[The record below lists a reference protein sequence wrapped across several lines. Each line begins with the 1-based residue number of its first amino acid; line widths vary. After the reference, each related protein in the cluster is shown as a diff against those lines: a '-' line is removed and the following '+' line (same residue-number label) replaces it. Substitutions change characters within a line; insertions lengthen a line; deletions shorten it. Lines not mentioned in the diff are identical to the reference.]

1 MIKKYRYIAIDG
13 IDGSGKTTIANL
25 LYNELSKRYNRVI
38 LMKEPYDGDLS
49 KKIKEIISKE
59 HEKNLDYGYLLA
71 LLFTVDRS
79 IKNIDLKKYLS
90 IGYIVIS
97 DRSIYSTFSYQIL
110 YEGMD
115 IEWLKCISKYITRPD
130 ITFILDIDPKIAIER
145 IASRGKSTT
154 IYENVEFLKK
164 VRENF
169 LKLKEILSDDNII
182 YINGEEKPEK
192 ILDKILNIIENH
204 I

>member
-1 MIKKYRYIAIDG
+1 MIKKYRYIAIEG

-25 LYNELSKRYNRVI
+25 LYSKLSEKYNKI
-38 LMKEPYDGDLS
+38 TLMKEPYDNDLS

-71 LLFTVDRS
+71 LLFTADRS
-79 IKNIDLKKYLS
+79 IKNIDIKKYLNDD
-90 IGYIVIS
+90 YIVIS

-115 IEWLKCISKYITRPD
+115 IEWLKCISKYIIRPD
-130 ITFILDIDPKIAIER
+130 ITFILDVNPKIAVER
-145 IASRGKSTT
+145 INSRGKNITS
-154 IYENVEFLKK
+154 YENIEFLRK

-169 LKLKEILSDDNII
+169 LKLKEIFPEDNII
-182 YINGEEKPEK
+182 YINGEGKPEEILKK
-192 ILDKILNIIENH
+192 ILKLIE

>member
-1 MIKKYRYIAIDG
+1 MIKKYRYIAIEG

-25 LYNELSKRYNRVI
+25 LYNELSKRYNKVI
-38 LMKEPYDGDLS
+38 LMKEPYDNDLS

-71 LLFTVDRS
+71 LLFTADRS
-79 IKNIDLKKYLS
+79 IKNIDLKNYLNND
-90 IGYIVIS
+90 YIIIS

-110 YEGMD
+110 YEGMN
-115 IEWLKCISKYITRPD
+115 IKWLKCISKYIIRPD

-145 IASRGKSTT
+145 INSRGKNITS
-154 IYENVEFLKK
+154 YENVEFLKK

-169 LKLKEILSDDNII
+169 LKLKEIFPEDNII
-182 YINGEEKPEK
+182 YIDGKEKPEE
-192 ILDKILNIIENH
+192 ILEKILNIIEK
-204 I
+204 